1 MKSSR
6 NPFSNAN
13 LQPSSA
19 ELLQNQVATHRLGRY
34 EFIQNDRL
42 NETPTIREIAR
53 PALAAFTHT
62 PCIEVLERLLADASL
77 YAIPVINEANRPQL
91 LIDRATYVEF
101 FTKPY
106 TREIFGRRPVSE
118 LVSASEYQSH
128 RPIVVDADASIEDVA
143 QIIIDAGMHH
153 MVTGVIVTHDNSYL
167 GVANGHDLLNL
178 ITRRKQSELFYLAHY
193 DHLTGA
199 PNRMLVVDRLQR
211 ACIEAERH
219 NRLVALLFIDVDRFK
234 IINDSLGHSFGDA
247 VLRILTARLKSS
259 ARAED
264 TVGRLGGDEFVV
276 LMENLDDAAQAEIV
290 ARRMIEAMQIPME
303 ILGHSLIISVSIGI
317 AIYPIDDADSGR
329 LLGKA
334 DAAMYEAKTLGRNNF
349 RAYQGQLSY
358 DPIAIS
364 LESELRRAI
373 DRDELTLYFQPQVKI
388 ATHDICGVEAL
399 VRWRHPER
407 GMISPA
413 EFIPVAEACGLI
425 TRLGEWV
432 MRAACRQ
439 LNEWNAQGF
448 NNIRMS
454 INVSAI
460 QFHDPDFMQ
469 TLKSTLTETGVDPNY
484 IELELTESVLMKNI
498 DSLLEILKEIRALGV
513 SLAIDDFG
521 TGFSSLNYLRMF
533 PINRLKIDQS
543 FVRDIEHTPANAS
556 ITRAIIALASSLS
569 LDIVAEGIES
579 DSEKSILQNLGC
591 DEGQGYLF
599 AKPLPAVDIS
609 NWLQTYYRKTSIA

>member
-6 NPFSNAN
+6 SPAITPQPFH
-13 LQPSSA
+13 QPTSA
-19 ELLQNQVATHRLGRY
+19 APLDRY
-34 EFIQNDRL
+34 EFIQDDRL

-53 PALAAFTHT
+53 PTATALTHT
-62 PCIEVLERLLADASL
+62 TCLEILERLLADSAL
-77 YAIPVINEANRPQL
+77 YAIPVVNDANRPQF
-91 LIDRATYVEF
+91 LIDRPTYVEF

-118 LVSASEYQSH
+118 LVSTNEYKCHS
-128 RPIVVDADASIEDVA
+128 PIIVDAAASIEDVA

-153 MVTGVIVTHDNSYL
+153 MVTGVIVTRESAYL

-247 VLRILTARLKSS
+247 VLRILASRLKAA

-276 LMENLDDAAQAEIV
+276 LMENLDDSMHAELV
-290 ARRMIEAMQIPME
+290 ARRMIEAMQTPMD

-317 AIYPIDDADSGR
+317 AIYPIDDTDSGR
-329 LLGKA
+329 LLAKA
-334 DAAMYEAKTLGRNNF
+334 DAAMYEAKTMGRNNF
-349 RAYQGQLSY
+349 RAYQGQVSY

-364 LESELRRAI
+364 LETELRRAI

-388 ATHDICGVEAL
+388 PSQKICGVEAL
-399 VRWRHPER
+399 VRWKHPER

-413 EFIPVAEACGLI
+413 EFIPIAEACGLI

-439 LNEWNAQGF
+439 LTVWNARGF
-448 NNIRMS
+448 NDIRMS

-469 TLKSTLTETGVDPNY
+469 ILRSALADTGVDPNH

-498 DSLLEILKEIRALGV
+498 DSVLAILKEIRALGV

-543 FVRDIEHTPANAS
+543 FVRDIEQTPANAS

-569 LDIVAEGIES
+569 LDIVAEGIENH
-579 DSEKSILQNLGC
+579 SEKSVLEKLGC
-591 DEGQGYLF
+591 GEGQGYLF
-599 AKPLPAVDIS
+599 AKPLPAADIS
-609 NWLQTYYRKTSIA
+609 NWLEAHYRETFDT